1 MRIKTI
7 IHLLSLVLVLMNC
20 KSEKEIE
27 IKEENKTQQETSK
40 LSEAQWKVLF
50 DGTSTDAFRGYRQDS
65 IYPQWSI
72 EDGNLAFTPVGG
84 SNKDI
89 ISKDQFTNFILSIE
103 WKVSEGGNSGIFWGV
118 HEDDK
123 YPEAYMTG
131 PEIQVLDNERHPDSF
146 FANGTHKAG
155 SLYDMIGCPP
165 ELINPAGEWN
175 LCVIEINHNTNEA
188 KVSINDTQV
197 MTFPLHG
204 EKWDEMIANSKFTA
218 WEGFGKNRTGHIA
231 LQDHGDKVWYRNIK
245 VKELD

>member
-1 MRIKTI
+1 MQCKDTTKTT
-7 IHLLSLVLVLMNC
+7 
-20 KSEKEIE
+20 KEIVEETVE
-27 IKEENKTQQETSK
+27 ITEMEKNENEW
-40 LSEAQWKVLF
+40 EILF
-50 DGTSTDAFRGYRQDS
+50 DGTSLDQWRGYLAEDM
-65 IYPQWSI
+65 YPEWVI
-72 EDGNLAFTPVGG
+72 EDGNLAFTPGGG

-146 FANGTHKAG
+146 VANGTHKAG

-175 LCVIEINHNTNEA
+175 LCVIEINHDTNEA

-218 WEGFGKNRTGHIA
+218 WEEFGKYRTGHIA

-245 VKELD
+245 VKEL

>member
-1 MRIKTI
+1 MKNKLIVILSILSIGLMQCKDTTKTT
-7 IHLLSLVLVLMNC
+7 
-20 KSEKEIE
+20 KEIVEETVE
-27 IKEENKTQQETSK
+27 ITEMEKNENEW
-40 LSEAQWKVLF
+40 EILF
-50 DGTSTDAFRGYRQDS
+50 DGTSLDQWRGYLAEDM
-65 IYPQWSI
+65 YPEWVI
-72 EDGNLAFTPVGG
+72 EDGNLAFTPGGG

-146 FANGTHKAG
+146 VANGTHKAG

-175 LCVIEINHNTNEA
+175 LCVIEINHDTNEA

-218 WEGFGKNRTGHIA
+218 WEEFGKYRTGHIA

-245 VKELD
+245 VKEL